1 MLQRSSPRSSEGAA
15 ARKATV
21 KREAGE
27 DPALCPQL

>member
-1 MLQRSSPRSSEGAA
+1 MLQRSSARSAKVLLERA
-15 ARKATV
+15 V